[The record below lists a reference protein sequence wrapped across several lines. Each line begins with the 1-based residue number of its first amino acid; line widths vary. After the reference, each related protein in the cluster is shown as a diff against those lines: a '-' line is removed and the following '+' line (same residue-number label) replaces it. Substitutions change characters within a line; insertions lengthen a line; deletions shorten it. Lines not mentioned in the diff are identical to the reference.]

1 MSRQSSAGINRGL
14 AHAKQRAS
22 LIETLEA
29 RIAELE
35 ADVARRIDA
44 AAKADAEVARLNV
57 LCDRLAAAGHS

>member
-1 MSRQSSAGINRGL
+1 MYKRQ
-14 AHAKQRAS
+14 
-22 LIETLEA
+22 LEA